1 MVCTLCEDSFVGMV
15 WYHTYHIAL
24 HSAMVCRSTYLV
36 GTYLL
41 PAPSTPQN
49 TELKITEIN
58 LKLKPSLAREEELAD
73 ATSADGTNTVF
84 QKYGAK

>member
-1 MVCTLCEDSFVGMV
+1 MVPYIPHLLYG
-15 WYHTYHIAL
+15 
-24 HSAMVCRSTYLV
+24 RSTYLV